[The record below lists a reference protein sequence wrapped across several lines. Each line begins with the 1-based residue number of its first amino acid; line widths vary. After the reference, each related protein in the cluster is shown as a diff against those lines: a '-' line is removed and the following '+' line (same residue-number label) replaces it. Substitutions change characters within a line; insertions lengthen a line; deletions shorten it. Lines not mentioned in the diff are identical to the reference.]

1 MKRYSIHYFLSV
13 LVSILFAST
22 CYGQISVSSGVTYA
36 GYALNTSAK
45 VVDPGLAI
53 SSGSNI
59 SGFKVTI
66 SSGLKPSDVL
76 SYTGTLP
83 SGITVTSYN
92 SGTGVLTF
100 NGSTTA
106 ANWESLLRTV
116 TYENTNTAEYGQRTI
131 TFSAGNLSASA
142 NGHFYELM
150 NANVDWNTAKTNATA
165 QSYLGMTGY
174 LATITSAVENA
185 FIRQLINTDAWMG
198 ASDEFSEI
206 NAATGTTTYVDQV
219 ASEGNWYWVTGPE
232 KGTMFSAGNITP
244 VTQPGEYANWEI
256 SEPSNS
262 SGEHF
267 GEVYSIGATPGTWN
281 DLSSSVLMPYIIEYG
296 GLVSDPIQTLS
307 SNTIIYTEI
316 SSNTISSSQIVCE
329 GTAAVL
335 LSGATPFGGEGTY
348 SYKWLSSTTNAN
360 SGFADATGTNNTVDY
375 ITGNLTTDTWYRRVV
390 TSGSLVDTS
399 SAIAITLYP
408 VINTSVNIQ
417 DPLCYGSEGSAT
429 ILASGGTGSFTYNWS
444 SGSNTATETN
454 LLAGNYTVTVTDA
467 NGCTKVEQVSLI
479 SPNPIQS
486 NVTKNSPL
494 CNGGIGSIS
503 VNTTG
508 GMGSYTYLWS
518 NGSTAQNQSGLVAGN
533 YDFTVTDANGCT
545 KYNTVS
551 LTQPAAIAVSS
562 TTINETTGNDGSI
575 DISVSGGTPGFTY
588 DWDNGATTE
597 DITGLTAGDYT
608 VVVTDANGCTLS
620 ITITVSSSVGL
631 WDVTT
636 EKSSIS
642 VYPNPSNGNIVLNGM
657 ESGQYRVVDVMGR
670 EIISFAVQHQKMMA
684 LDLVKLSNGVYY
696 VQALGQ
702 SYSIAKI
709 SILK

>member
-1 MKRYSIHYFLSV
+1 MRIYKLHCLLSLFVSV
-13 LVSILFAST
+13 LFTSAGYS
-22 CYGQISVSSGVTYA
+22 QITVTSGVTLA

-83 SGITVTSYN
+83 SGITVISYN

-100 NGSTTA
+100 NGSTSA
-106 ANWESLLRTV
+106 ANWENLLRTV

-142 NGHFYELM
+142 NGHFYELV
-150 NANVDWNTAKTNATA
+150 NSNEDWSTAKINAET

-174 LATITSAVENA
+174 LATVTSATENA
-185 FIRQLINTDAWMG
+185 FIRQLINADAWMG
-198 ASDEFSEI
+198 ASDEFSAI
-206 NAATGTTTYVDQV
+206 NTATGTTTYNDQA

-232 KGTMFSAGNITP
+232 KGTMFSVGNISP
-244 VTQPGEYANWEI
+244 VTQPGEYANWEV
-256 SEPSNS
+256 SEPSNT

-267 GEVYSIGATPGTWN
+267 GGVYSIGSTPGTWN
-281 DLSSSVLMPYIIEYG
+281 DLSNAALLPYIIEYG
-296 GLVSDPIQTLS
+296 GLLSDPMQDLS
-307 SNTIIYTEI
+307 ANTTIYTEI
-316 SSNTISSSQIVCE
+316 SSNTASSSQVVCE
-329 GTAAVL
+329 GTTAVL
-335 LSGATPFGGEGTY
+335 ISGATPFGGEGTY
-348 SYKWLSSTTNAN
+348 AYKWISSTTNAN
-360 SGFADATGTNNTVDY
+360 SGFADASGTNNTVNY

-399 SAIAITLYP
+399 NAVAITLHP
-408 VINTSVNIQ
+408 VMTTSVNIQ

-429 ILASGGTGSFTYNWS
+429 IMATGGTGTLTYSWS
-444 SGSNTATETN
+444 SGSNTSTETN

-467 NGCTKVEQVSLI
+467 NGCTKEEQVSLI

-494 CNGGIGSIS
+494 CNGGTGSIS

-508 GMGSYTYLWS
+508 GIGSYTYLWS
-518 NGSTAQNQSGLVAGN
+518 NGSTAQNQSGLLAGN

-545 KYNTVS
+545 KFNTVG
-551 LTQPAAIAVSS
+551 LTQPPAITVNA
-562 TTINETTGNDGSI
+562 TTINETTGNDGAI
-575 DISVSGGTPGFTY
+575 DITVLGGTPGFTY
-588 DWDNGATTE
+588 AWDNGATTE
-597 DITGLTAGDYT
+597 DITGLSAGDYT
-608 VVVTDANGCTLS
+608 IVVTDANGCTFS
-620 ITITVSSSVGL
+620 TTITVSSSVGL
-631 WDVTT
+631 FDVTSG
-636 EKSSIS
+636 KSSIT
-642 VYPNPSNGNIVLNGM
+642 VYPNPSNGNIILKGM

-670 EIISFAVQHQKMMA
+670 EITSFAVQYQKMIV
-684 LDLVKLSNGVYY
+684 LDLMNLSSGVYY
-696 VQALGQ
+696 VQALDQ
-702 SYSIAKI
+702 RSSCAKI

>member
-1 MKRYSIHYFLSV
+1 MRIYNLHYLLS
-13 LVSILFAST
+13 LFVSMLFAST
-22 CYGQISVSSGVTYA
+22 SFGQTSVTSGVTNA

-100 NGSTTA
+100 NGSTSA
-106 ANWESLLRTV
+106 ANWENLLRTV
-116 TYENTNTAEYGQRTI
+116 TFENTNTAEYGQRTI

-142 NGHFYELM
+142 NGHFYELV
-150 NANVDWNTAKTNATA
+150 NSNEDWITAKSNAEA

-174 LATITSAVENA
+174 LATITSAAENA
-185 FIRQLINTDAWMG
+185 FIRQLINADAWIG
-198 ASDEFSEI
+198 ASDEFSII
-206 NAATGTTTYVDQV
+206 NTATGTTTYIDQA

-232 KGTMFSAGNITP
+232 KGTMFSVGNISP
-244 VTQPGEYANWEI
+244 VTQPGEFANWEV
-256 SEPSNS
+256 SEPSNT

-267 GEVYSIGATPGTWN
+267 GGVYSIGSTPGTWN
-281 DLSSSVLMPYIIEYG
+281 DLSNAAVLPYIIEYG
-296 GLVSDPIQTLS
+296 GMLSDPIQYLS
-307 SNTIIYTEI
+307 ANTTIYTEI
-316 SSNTISSSQIVCE
+316 SSNTASASQVVCE
-329 GTAAVL
+329 NANAIAIT
-335 LSGATPFGGEGTY
+335 GATPFGGEGTY
-348 SYKWLSSTTNAN
+348 TYKWISSTTNAS
-360 SGFADATGTNNTVDY
+360 SGYADAIGTNNTSDY
-375 ITGNLTTDTWYRRVV
+375 TSGTITADTWYRRVV

-399 SAIAITLYP
+399 NAVAITLHP
-408 VINTSVNIQ
+408 VMSTSVNIQ

-429 ILASGGTGSFTYNWS
+429 IMVTGGTGTLTYNWS
-444 SGSNTATETN
+444 SGSNTSTETN

-467 NGCTKVEQVSLI
+467 NGCTKEEQVNLI

-494 CNGGIGSIS
+494 CNGGTGSIS

-508 GMGSYTYLWS
+508 GIGSYTYLWS
-518 NGSTAQNQSGLVAGN
+518 NGSTAQNQTGLVAGN

-545 KYNTVS
+545 KFNTVGI
-551 LTQPAAIAVSS
+551 TQPPAITVNA
-562 TTINETTGNDGSI
+562 TTINVTTGNDGSI
-575 DISVSGGTPGFTY
+575 DITVTGGTPGFTY
-588 DWDNGATTE
+588 AWDNGATTE
-597 DITGLTAGDYT
+597 DITGLAAGDFT
-608 VVVTDANGCTLS
+608 VVVTDANGCTFS
-620 ITITVSSSVGL
+620 TTITVSSSVGL
-631 WDVTT
+631 FDVTSK
-636 EKSSIS
+636 KSSIT
-642 VYPNPSNGNIVLNGM
+642 VYPNPSTGNIILKGI

-670 EIISFAVQHQKMMA
+670 EITSFVVQHQKMMA
-684 LDLVKLSNGVYY
+684 LDLVNLSSGVYY
-696 VQALGQ
+696 LHALGQ